1 MEPKALYL
9 LGKLSITD
17 PQSQLCS
24 LLFLMAKA
32 FLAKIGTFFI
42 ISSSD
47 RGLGYSSMVECLPSL
62 CKALGSILAPQ
73 KNKS

>member
-1 MEPKALYL
+1 
-9 LGKLSITD
+9 
-17 PQSQLCS
+17 
-24 LLFLMAKA
+24 MAKA